1 MAQTETHWPC
11 DSCGADLRF
20 APGQTQLVCAH
31 CGHVQSIAAANPWS
45 KSRGLAELDLEQ
57 ALRNE
62 LPGGAMADVRTS
74 SCPSC
79 GAVVE
84 FDGATHARECPFC
97 ATPVVA
103 DTGSQR
109 LIKPQALVPFTLTE
123 SDARSAMTG
132 WLGRLWFAP
141 SGLVDYARK
150 GRAMSGMYVPF
161 WTFDAQTR
169 SRYRGQRGDYYYET
183 RTVTV
188 QVKGRAEQ
196 RQQQVRH
203 TRWSPASG
211 AVARSFDNVLVM
223 ASASLPQPLGDAL
236 MPWDLEALVPYQPDY
251 LAGFQAEGYT
261 VPLAD
266 GHGVA
271 RARMAD
277 VIQGDVRQDIGGDE
291 QRVDAVETAHSKE
304 TFKHILLPIWT
315 AAYKYNG
322 KSYRFL
328 VNGQT
333 GEVQGERPW
342 SVWKILFACL
352 VLAAIIGT
360 VVWLDQTGQ
369 ITIDVGGY

>member
-20 APGQTQLVCAH
+20 APGETQLVCAH
-31 CGHVQSIAAANPWS
+31 CGHVQSIAAATPWS
-45 KSRGLAELDLEQ
+45 KSRGLAELDLDK

-62 LPGGAMADVRTS
+62 LPGSAMADVQTS

-84 FDGATHARECPFC
+84 FDGATHATECPFC

-103 DTGSQR
+103 DTGHQR

-123 SDARSAMTG
+123 ADARSAMTR

-161 WTFDAQTR
+161 WTFDAETR
-169 SRYRGQRGDYYYET
+169 SRYRGQRGVYYYET

-188 QVKGRAEQ
+188 QVNGRAEQ

-236 MPWDLEALVPYQPDY
+236 TPWDLEARRS
-251 LAGFQAEGYT
+251 AG
-261 VPLAD
+261 
-266 GHGVA
+266 
-271 RARMAD
+271 
-277 VIQGDVRQDIGGDE
+277 GG
-291 QRVDAVETAHSKE
+291 
-304 TFKHILLPIWT
+304 L
-315 AAYKYNG
+315 
-322 KSYRFL
+322 
-328 VNGQT
+328 GQM
-333 GEVQGERPW
+333 R
-342 SVWKILFACL
+342 
-352 VLAAIIGT
+352 
-360 VVWLDQTGQ
+360 
-369 ITIDVGGY
+369 